1 MWPRRLRGL
10 LQLSLTMVMPVRI
23 SRRSAALSRHPATTC
38 GCERLLVVADN
49 ETLRCALVQALVV
62 HASEARS
69 AASVTEAKSIIA
81 AWHPDAV
88 VLDCDLPDGT
98 GFDVLRAIIETGPMP
113 DVVAIS
119 GAAGPAEGFRL
130 AQMGVRAFVPKP
142 ATPAMIERAL
152 GAALGTVPDVAPLVR
167 TLVGRLGVHEAE
179 EQVRATMVAEAL
191 ARANGN
197 RRIAAR
203 LLSISRQL
211 LQHILRKGD

>member
-1 MWPRRLRGL
+1 MNL
-10 LQLSLTMVMPVRI
+10 PVRI
-23 SRRSAALSRHPATTC
+23 SQRSAALSRTLATRR
-38 GCERLLVVADN
+38 GCERLLVIEGN
-49 ETLRCALVQALVV
+49 EALRCALVQTLAV
-62 HASEARS
+62 HASEARG
-69 AASVTEAKSIIA
+69 AASVTEVRSIIA

-98 GFDVLRAIIETGPMP
+98 SFDVLRAIIETGPMP

-130 AQMGVRAFVPKP
+130 AQMGVRAFVPRP

-152 GAALGTVPDVAPLVR
+152 DAALGTVPDVAPLVR
-167 TLVGRLGVHEAE
+167 ALVGRLGVHEAE

>member
-119 GAAGPAEGFRL
+119 GAAGPGEGFQL
-130 AQMGVRAFVPKP
+130 AQMGVRAFLSKP
-142 ATPAMIERAL
+142 AAPAMIERAL
-152 GAALGTVPDVAPLVR
+152 EAALGAVPDVAPLVR
-167 TLVGRLGVHEAE
+167 TFVGRLGVHQAE

-191 ARANGN
+191 ARAHGN
-197 RRIAAR
+197 RKIAAR

-211 LQHILRKGD
+211 LQHILRKSA

>member
-1 MWPRRLRGL
+1 MNL
-10 LQLSLTMVMPVRI
+10 PVCI
-23 SRRSAALSRHPATTC
+23 SQRSAALSRTLATRR
-38 GCERLLVVADN
+38 GCERLLVIEGN
-49 ETLRCALVQALVV
+49 EALRCALVQALAV
-62 HASEARS
+62 HASEARG
-69 AASVTEAKSIIA
+69 AASVTEVRLIIA

-98 GFDVLRAIIETGPMP
+98 SFDVLRAIIEAGPMP

-130 AQMGVRAFVPKP
+130 AQMGVRAFVPRP
-142 ATPAMIERAL
+142 ATPAMIERVL
-152 GAALGTVPDVAPLVR
+152 DAALGTVPDVAPLVR